1 MSSCSRRRVSP
12 HPEPNLHTGI
22 VIAVV
27 DIALI
32 VHAAKTGRFM
42 PWGFIIL
49 FLPGIGALAYVVV
62 ELLPEWFGSN
72 KVRRARGRIAG
83 AINPTGRYRQLHD
96 ELEIVDTIANR
107 SALAEECLTLGKYDE
122 ALAQYDAIL
131 AKPLG
136 EEPGFMLGKARAEYG
151 LGDAG
156 AAIATLEELKRRW
169 PDYQSADGHLLYA
182 MALEKAG
189 RNDEALAN
197 YAAVGQ
203 YFPGAE
209 PRVRQAQLL
218 QSLGRDGEAR
228 ALAEEV
234 VRTLKPRSR
243 ACAQDAAAMAGE
255 RAEAR
260 APAARAPPF
269 AARREARRNVPPW
282 SHGCGAMAQHPAS
295 LRPTGLTK
303 CGASATRYAGARS
316 SVVFR
321 SRRDG
326 FARVSRLSRLE
337 SVTGLRSGNSAT
349 RRSLPPIA
357 ST

>member
-1 MSSCSRRRVSP
+1 LP
-12 HPEPNLHTGI
+12 IGI
-22 VIAVV
+22 IVAVL

-62 ELLPEWFGSN
+62 ELLPEWFGSH
-72 KVRRARGRIAG
+72 KVRRTRQQIAG
-83 AINPTGRYRQLHD
+83 AMDPTGRYRQLQE

-107 SALAEECLTLGKYDE
+107 SALAGECLTLDKYEE

-156 AAIATLEELKRRW
+156 AALATLDDLKRRW

-182 MALEKAG
+182 MALEREG
-189 RNDEALAN
+189 RDDEALAG

-218 QSLGRDGEAR
+218 QRLGRDGEAR
-228 ALAEEV
+228 ALAEDV
-234 VRTLKPRSR
+234 VRTLS
-243 ACAQDAAAMAGE
+243 
-255 RAEAR
+255 R
-260 APAARAPPF
+260 APAHVRKNQ
-269 AARREARRNVPPW
+269 RQW
-282 SHGCGAMAQHPAS
+282 
-295 LRPTGLTK
+295 L
-303 CGASATRYAGARS
+303 ASAQKLARS
-316 SVVFR
+316 
-321 SRRDG
+321 
-326 FARVSRLSRLE
+326 
-337 SVTGLRSGNSAT
+337 
-349 RRSLPPIA
+349 
-357 ST
+357 